1 MSRDGRFSTALRE
14 DARKQIEQLGEA
26 DIVVGIPCYYSD
38 TTVAHVITQVAEG
51 LERHHPDRKA
61 LIIIADG
68 GSTDDT
74 REVARSAQEHYFNLD
89 IIVTIYRGMPGK
101 GSALRAVF
109 EASRFLRA
117 KAVAV
122 FDSDL
127 KSISHGWVKNILGP
141 VLDDGYDFVA
151 PDYSRYKLDG
161 TITNTIAYN
170 LTRAL
175 YGVNIRQP
183 IGGDF
188 GISLPLVKYYL
199 EQEEVWES
207 DIAKFGVDIWMTTTA
222 ITGGF
227 RLCQARL
234 GAKIH
239 GEKDPAADLGP
250 MFREVVGT
258 IFALME
264 RNAPFW
270 KKVGQTVTPPAL
282 GEAIGLEPEAFAIDR
297 QQLIDYFRI
306 GYRNFGSVWKN
317 IITAEDFR
325 IVEALARSRSRKRF
339 GLPVETWV
347 RIVYSYAV
355 HCLAAERQRMKIIDT
370 MIPLYNARVAS
381 LVGELENMSQEEA
394 EAYYDSQA
402 KVFEHLKPYLL
413 DIWSKKDHEPAAD
426 PMGDKRERVETL
438 LDTMP

>member
-14 DARKQIEQLGEA
+14 DARKQIEQLGTA
-26 DIVVGIPCYYSD
+26 DIVIGIPCYYSD
-38 TTVAHVITQVAEG
+38 TSVAHVITQVADG
-51 LERHHPDRKA
+51 LERHYPDKKA
-61 LIIIADG
+61 LILIADG

-74 REVARSAQEHYFNLD
+74 REVARSVQEHDFNLD
-89 IIVTIYRGMPGK
+89 IIVTIYRGVPGK

-117 KAVAV
+117 RAVAV

-127 KSISHGWVKNILGP
+127 RSISHGWVRNTLEPIFA
-141 VLDDGYDFVA
+141 GYDFVA
-151 PDYSRYKLDG
+151 PDYSRYKMDG

-188 GISLPLVKYYL
+188 GLSLPMVRHYL
-199 EQEEVWES
+199 DQEDVWES
-207 DIAKFGVDIWMTTTA
+207 DIARFGVDIWMTTTA

-227 RLCQARL
+227 KLCQAKL

-258 IFALME
+258 IFALMAK
-264 RNAPFW
+264 NASFW
-270 KKVGQTVTPPAL
+270 SKTGKTVTPPLL
-282 GEAIGLEPEAFAIDR
+282 GEATGQPPEAFAVDQ
-297 QQLIDYFRI
+297 QQLVEYFKT
-306 GYRNFGSVWKN
+306 GFRNFGVVWKN
-317 IITAEDFR
+317 IIEPEDFR
-325 IVEALARSRSRKRF
+325 IVEALAKGRSKKRLS
-339 GLPVETWV
+339 LPVETWV
-347 RIVYSYAV
+347 RIVYRYAAY
-355 HCLAAERQRMKIIDT
+355 CCTAERQRMKIIDT

-381 LVGELENMSQEEA
+381 LVGELENMGQEEA
-394 EAYYDSQA
+394 EAYYDGQA
-402 KVFEHLKPYLL
+402 RVFERMKPYLL
-413 DIWSKKDHEPAAD
+413 GIWPGNASESAAA
-426 PMGDKRERVETL
+426 GGEGASL
-438 LDTMP
+438 LS

>member
-1 MSRDGRFSTALRE
+1 MSRDGRFSSALRE
-14 DARKQIEQLGEA
+14 DARKRIEQLGAA
-26 DIVVGIPCYYSD
+26 DIVVGIPCYYND
-38 TTVAHVITQVAEG
+38 TSVAHVITQVADG
-51 LERHHPDRKA
+51 LRRHYPDQRA
-61 LIIIADG
+61 LVLVADG

-74 REVARSAQEHYFNLD
+74 REIAQELQERDFNLA
-89 IIVTIYRGMPGK
+89 IIVTIYRGVPGK
-101 GSALRAVF
+101 GSALRAIF

-127 KSISHGWVKNILGP
+127 KSISHGWIKNVLEP
-141 VLDDGYDFVA
+141 VFAGYDFVA

-188 GISLPLVKYYL
+188 GMSLPLVRHYL
-199 EQEEVWES
+199 DREEVWES

-222 ITGGF
+222 IIGGF
-227 RLCQARL
+227 KLCQAKL

-264 RNAPFW
+264 ENVPFW
-270 KKVGQTVTPPAL
+270 SAIAGKTVTPPSL
-282 GEAIGLEPEAFAIDR
+282 GEATGQPPEVIIVDY
-297 QQLIDYFRI
+297 QQLVDYFRS

-317 IITAEDFR
+317 IIEPEDFK
-325 IVEALARSRSRKRF
+325 VLESLARSRSKKKRLI
-339 GLPVETWV
+339 LPLESWV
-347 RIVYSYAV
+347 RIVYRYAAY
-355 HCLAAERQRMKIIDT
+355 CSTAERQRMKIIDT
-370 MIPLYNARVAS
+370 MIPLYNAEVAS
-381 LVGELENMSQEEA
+381 LVAELENMSHEEA
-394 EAYYDSQA
+394 EAYYDNQA
-402 KVFEHLKPYLL
+402 RMFEKMKPYLL
-413 DIWSKKDHEPAAD
+413 DIWPKKEPEPVTAPEQEA
-426 PMGDKRERVETL
+426 PQGN
-438 LDTMP
+438 

>member
-14 DARKQIEQLGEA
+14 YARKQIEQLGSA

-38 TTVAHVITQVAEG
+38 TSVAHVIHQVMDG
-51 LERHHPDRKA
+51 LERHYPDRKS

-74 REVARSAQEHYFNLD
+74 REVAQSVQEHRYNLD
-89 IIVTIYRGMPGK
+89 IIVTIYRGAPGK

-109 EASRFLRA
+109 EAASFLRA

-127 KSISHGWVKNILGP
+127 KSISHGWVKNILTP
-141 VLDDGYDFVA
+141 VFDGYDFVA

-188 GISLPLVKYYL
+188 GVSRPLIKYYL
-199 EQEEVWES
+199 EQDVWES
-207 DIAKFGVDIWMTTTA
+207 DIAKFGIDIWMTTSA

-227 RLCQARL
+227 KLCQAKL

-258 IFALME
+258 IFTLME
-264 RNAPFW
+264 KNAPYW
-270 KKVGQTVTPPAL
+270 RQVKETITPPSL
-282 GEAIGLEPEAFAIDR
+282 GEAVGKEPDPFEINQ
-297 QQLIDYFRI
+297 QQLIDYFKI
-306 GYRNFGSVWKN
+306 GFRNFGSVWKN
-317 IITAEDFR
+317 IIDPEDYKT
-325 IVEALARSRSRKRF
+325 VEALAKSRKKNHF
-339 GLPVETWV
+339 DLPVETWV
-347 RIVYSYAV
+347 RVVYRYAA
-355 HCLAAERQRMKIIDT
+355 HCCVAERQRMKILDT
-370 MIPLYNARVAS
+370 LIPLYNARVAS
-381 LVGELENMSQEEA
+381 LVTVLEGKSQQEA
-394 EAYYDSQA
+394 EVYFNSQA
-402 KVFEHLKPYLL
+402 QVFEKLKPYLIS
-413 DIWSKKDHEPAAD
+413 IWPQ
-426 PMGDKRERVETL
+426 
-438 LDTMP
+438 

>member
-14 DARKQIEQLGEA
+14 DARKQIERLGTA

-38 TTVAHVITQVAEG
+38 ASVAHVIAQVADG
-51 LERHHPDRKA
+51 LERHYPEKKA
-61 LIIIADG
+61 LILIADG

-74 REVARSAQEHYFNLD
+74 REVARSVPEHGFNLD
-89 IIVTIYRGMPGK
+89 LIVTIYRGVPGK

-127 KSISHGWVKNILGP
+127 KSISHGWIKN
-141 VLDDGYDFVA
+141 VLEPLFAGYDFVA
-151 PDYSRYKLDG
+151 PEYSRYKFDG

-188 GISLPLVKYYL
+188 GMSLPLVRHCL
-199 EQEEVWES
+199 DQEEVWES
-207 DIAKFGVDIWMTTTA
+207 DIAKFGVDIWLTTTA
-222 ITGGF
+222 IIGGF
-227 RLCQARL
+227 KLCQAKL

-258 IFALME
+258 IFALMAA
-264 RNAPFW
+264 NAPFW
-270 KKVGQTVTPPAL
+270 RRVEKTVTPPSL
-282 GEAIGLEPEAFAIDR
+282 GEATGQPAEAFSVDHR
-297 QQLIDYFRI
+297 QLVDYFKT
-306 GYRNFGSVWKN
+306 GYRNFGGVWKN
-317 IITAEDFR
+317 IIEPADFR
-325 IVEALARSRSRKRF
+325 VVENLARSRSRKRLN
-339 GLPVETWV
+339 LPVESWV
-347 RIVYSYAV
+347 RIVYRYAAY
-355 HCLAAERQRMKIIDT
+355 CCTAERQRMKIIDT

-381 LVGELENMSQEEA
+381 LVGELENMGQEEA
-394 EAYYDSQA
+394 EAYFDSQA
-402 KVFEHLKPYLL
+402 RVFEGMKPYLVE
-413 DIWSKKDHEPAAD
+413 IWPEGKGGASSAK
-426 PMGDKRERVETL
+426 GRG
-438 LDTMP
+438 